1 MTQQNRFDIRTD
13 VQTIAAMIA
22 KAMRISTPQA
32 TSVINPTNV
41 YVDGYPPVGTGFSN
55 PMTTTGDII
64 YASETDTPADAARL
78 AIGTEDQVLTVSAG
92 GIPEWADAPGISQT
106 SSTTVAVNDHETI
119 DCGAIADDAID
130 HVCWVVVSTLEGVQH
145 AENRPRAPQLG
156 GITFRWR
163 KDTNL
168 YVDVFNDGGSDAT
181 VRAYYT

>member
-1 MTQQNRFDIRTD
+1 MQKNRFDIRTD

-22 KAMRISTPQA
+22 KATIISTPQA

-64 YASETDTPADAARL
+64 YASETDTPADGARL
-78 AIGTEDQVLTVSAG
+78 GIGTEGQVLTVASGLPSWSTGATVK
-92 GIPEWADAPGISQT
+92 QT
-106 SSTTVAVNDHETI
+106 ASTTVTVNNHITI
-119 DCGAIADDAID
+119 DCGAIADTAID
-130 HVCWVVVSTLEGVQH
+130 HICWVVVFTLDGVHH